1 MKRILTLIIT
11 SLLLVSC
18 AGDDINN
25 TESTSI
31 ESEFISSQEETTVE
45 ESSVE
50 ETTEEESSIE
60 EIVSEEASEE
70 SSIEESSEEE
80 IFQKEP
86 QIITEFEIIDNPY
99 KELSNNGKN
108 PWDMVIFN
116 GCLYVGAGDYD
127 KNVSPKNAY
136 RYDLEAEIWEECG
149 AIPDEQIDRFI
160 VINDELYI
168 PGTDPTE
175 GWAYGNF
182 FRLENDSFV
191 KYRTLPKAIH
201 TFDLVEYQDKLFAGI
216 GRSDGKFPV
225 LVSKDNGESFKDIPF
240 SGTEELEDE
249 RVYQLFVFKER
260 LYALCG
266 TQIFEYNGDKFEFNC
281 NWTDKYYRGY
291 EFYTRIPAEVVYKD
305 MLFLTSGYL
314 YRCEE
319 IEDIK
324 FVGKKGITVTDMAVF
339 GEKLYL
345 LCYEEKE
352 NGNYRIT
359 LRESTDGRTTRIIWE
374 LEYDLPAL
382 SFALNGN
389 RVFLGIGDVSDIDSE
404 HKGNI
409 LTFEVAE

>member
-11 SLLLVSC
+11 SLLLASC
-18 AGDDINN
+18 AGNNINN
-25 TESTSI
+25 TESTSA
-31 ESEFISSQEETTVE
+31 ESQIIPSQEESSAEEASSE
-45 ESSVE
+45 ESSLE

-60 EIVSEEASEE
+60 E
-70 SSIEESSEEE
+70 SSIEESSEEV

-86 QIITEFEIIDNPY
+86 HTITEFQILENPY

-127 KNVSPKNAY
+127 KNISPKQAY
-136 RYDLEAEIWEECG
+136 RYDLEKEVWEECG
-149 AIPDEQIDRFI
+149 EIADEQIDRFI
-160 VINDELYI
+160 VIDNKLYI

-191 KYRTLPKAIH
+191 KYRTLPNAIH
-201 TFDLVEYQDKLFAGI
+201 TFDLEEYQGKLFAGI

-225 LVSKDNGESFKDIPF
+225 LVSEDNGESFKDVPF

-249 RVYQLFVFKER
+249 RVYQLFVFKEK

-266 TQIFEYNGDKFEFNC
+266 KQIFEYNGNEFVLNC
-281 NWTDKYYRGY
+281 DWNDKYYRGY
-291 EFYTRIPAEVVYKD
+291 EFYTRIPAEVVYKN
-305 MLFLTSGYL
+305 MLFFTSGYL
-314 YRCEE
+314 YRCEK

-324 FVGKKGITVTDMAVF
+324 FVGKKGITVTDMAVYD
-339 GEKLYL
+339 EKLYL

-359 LRESTDGRTTRIIWE
+359 LRESDDGRTTRIVWE
-374 LEYDLPAL
+374 LEYGLPAL
-382 SFALNGN
+382 SFALEGN
-389 RVFLGIGDVSDIDSE
+389 RVFLGIGNISDEDSSF
-404 HKGNI
+404 KGDI